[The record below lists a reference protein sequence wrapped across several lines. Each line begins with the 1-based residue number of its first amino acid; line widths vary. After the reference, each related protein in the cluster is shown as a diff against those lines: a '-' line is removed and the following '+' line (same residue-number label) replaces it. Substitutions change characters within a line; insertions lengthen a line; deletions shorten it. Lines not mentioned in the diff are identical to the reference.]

1 MGVDLWHDR
10 VMLHWLDAA
19 VIPLLASLYGA
30 VGYAGVAVAMAI
42 ESAMI
47 PIPSELILPF
57 AGFLVATPTAL
68 EPLTGAAWNPLL
80 AILAGTIGNT
90 AGSLVAYTLGARGG
104 RPLLER
110 YGRYL
115 LIRAEE
121 LERAE
126 SFFARHGDATAFWS
140 RLLPVVRTF
149 ISFPAGIAQM
159 PLRRFVAYSTLGAAI
174 WSTLLVGAGALLG
187 AQWETLRASLAPVD
201 TLLVVI
207 VVVALIM
214 AVAWR
219 LGLLARFTKRR

>member
-1 MGVDLWHDR
+1 
-10 VMLHWLDAA
+10 
-19 VIPLLASLYGA
+19 
-30 VGYAGVAVAMAI
+30 
-42 ESAMI
+42 
-47 PIPSELILPF
+47 
-57 AGFLVATPTAL
+57 
-68 EPLTGAAWNPLL
+68 
-80 AILAGTIGNT
+80 
-90 AGSLVAYTLGARGG
+90 
-104 RPLLER
+104 
-110 YGRYL
+110 
-115 LIRAEE
+115 
-121 LERAE
+121 
-126 SFFARHGDATAFWS
+126 
-140 RLLPVVRTF
+140 VRTF